1 MLDDAGK
8 SAEQNDFERSGES
21 RQAGV
26 VQRDRIPG
34 QLCGGS
40 AGRRG
45 CTFAAQELTVRLI
58 FITLLALILATVVG
72 LGATWLTA
80 TRGTDLGTLTIG
92 AWTARP
98 KTGTADVDPYSRA
111 SIARSG
117 ELPVGTG
124 DGVAFS
130 ATTDDRKRPLD
141 GRCDV
146 VVSGVT
152 PAARFWTL
160 TLYDSKG
167 HLVANSLQRY
177 GFTSQEIIRGADGAF
192 EIRVASRSRAG
203 NWLPTGG
210 IERYA
215 LMLRLYDTPVGVAT
229 RTQRD
234 APMPADRD
242 GGVPMIRWL
251 FTIIAGVLLGGVVHL
266 VSVLA
271 LPRIATQDA
280 YSRLTPITRI
290 NAVTAL
296 PPADPNNTLMP
307 FMDPAFALAICRY
320 DLVGGPIKLAVPVS
334 QAYTSVSFYTRNDV
348 AYYAINDRSAGRKVI
363 ELDLMT
369 EAQHAELPEDED
381 VTAADRLIINSPTA
395 TGLIVLKA
403 LAPEPGLMPQAQA
416 SLAASSCKVQTEP
429 AGEAGRAGPGQAL
442 IETRSVAV

>member
-1 MLDDAGK
+1 M
-8 SAEQNDFERSGES
+8 
-21 RQAGV
+21 
-26 VQRDRIPG
+26 
-34 QLCGGS
+34 
-40 AGRRG
+40 
-45 CTFAAQELTVRLI
+45 RLI

-72 LGATWLTA
+72 LGATWMAA
-80 TRGTDLGTLTIG
+80 TRGTDFGALTIG

-98 KTGTADVDPYSRA
+98 KTGTADIDPYARA
-111 SIARSG
+111 AIARSG

-130 ATTDDRKRPLD
+130 RRPTTRKRPLD

-160 TLYDSKG
+160 TLYDHEG
-167 HLVANSLQRY
+167 PAGRQCAGALRLHQPGNRPRRRRRVRDP
-177 GFTSQEIIRGADGAF
+177 RGAARARRQLAADRRDRAL
-192 EIRVASRSRAG
+192 RAG
-203 NWLPTGG
+203 AAAL
-210 IERYA
+210 RYA
-215 LMLRLYDTPVGVAT
+215 GRRG
-229 RTQRD
+229 D
-234 APMPADRD
+234 AHAARRADAADRD
-242 GGVPMIRWL
+242 GGLPMIRLL
-251 FTIIAGVLLGGVVHL
+251 FTIIAGVLLGGIVHL

-280 YSRLTPITRI
+280 YSRLAPMTKL
-290 NAVTAL
+290 NAVTPL
-296 PPADPNNTLMP
+296 PLADPSNAPMP
-307 FMDPAFALAICRY
+307 FMDPAFAVAVCRY
-320 DLVGGPIKLAVPVS
+320 DLSGGPLKLTVPVS
-334 QAYTSVSFYTRNDV
+334 QAYTSVSFYTRNEV

-381 VTAADRLIINSPTA
+381 VTAADRLIIDSPTA

-429 AGEAGRAGPGQAL
+429 PAKQAEAAASRSADRAAIMVEIQPRTLTARPITGCAATGGLAVCAASSP
-442 IETRSVAV
+442 IRRSASAAMLSGAWITSRSSAQR